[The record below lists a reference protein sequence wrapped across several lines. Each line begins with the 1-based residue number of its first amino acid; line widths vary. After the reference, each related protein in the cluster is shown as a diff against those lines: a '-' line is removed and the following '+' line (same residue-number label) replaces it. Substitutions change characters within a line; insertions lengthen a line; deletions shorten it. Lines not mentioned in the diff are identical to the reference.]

1 MLENILIIR
10 QNDVTFGDFLASFL
24 GLNMTN
30 TKTYS
35 VTKHIPC
42 VPLPKTAGA
51 FLWHFTKRHGKAFGM
66 ITFLMMFW
74 SANEALYPYFI
85 KLFVDAIVGYT
96 GEETI
101 PWDVLKTPFWAVV
114 ISFTV
119 MEIAMRTMGLFML
132 YTLPKFRADMRMQV
146 MQYVKGHS
154 LSYFTNNFA
163 GTIATRIHDIPRSAD
178 TLMENILDHVFAI
191 VMAFI
196 FSSII
201 LSFVSPLFTVMM
213 IVWCAFHMGVTFY
226 FMPELRQ
233 KSKAHANAVSR
244 MQGDTV
250 DCITNMTAVRLFA
263 KGSQELKRL
272 VRSQNKEIEKSIIAG
287 WAYEKVN
294 MLRGLGGIAFIVSV
308 IFLLVRGYQ
317 EQWVSVGDFP
327 LVAMTIFTILSL
339 IWHLSMNMQALFKD
353 LGTISAGLALLNTPH
368 EVNDLANAKP
378 LSVTQGR
385 IDVKDLRFSY
395 RKKTPLFKELNLN
408 IKAGESV
415 GLVGFSGSGK
425 TTFVNLLLRFFEAQK
440 GSILIDG
447 QDITRVTQDSLR
459 ANIAMIPQDPS
470 LFHRSLMDN
479 IRYGKEGA
487 SDEEVIQASK
497 LAHCHDFIKEL
508 EDGYE
513 TLVGE
518 RGLKLSGG
526 QRQRIAIARAI
537 LKDAPILVLDE
548 ATSALDSVTEK
559 YIQESLQKIMKGRT
573 TIVVAHRLSTLASVD
588 RIVVFDNGEI
598 LEQGSQKDLLKN
610 KSGAFSQLWVLQNE
624 GFLPDKRT

>member
-1 MLENILIIR
+1 
-10 QNDVTFGDFLASFL
+10 
-24 GLNMTN
+24 MTY

-35 VTKHIPC
+35 VTQHIPS

-51 FLWHFTKRHGKAFGM
+51 FLWHFTKRHGKSFGA

-85 KLFVDAIVGYT
+85 KMFIDAIVGYT
-96 GEETI
+96 GEGTI
-101 PWDVLKTPFWAVV
+101 PWDILKTPFWAVV
-114 ISFTV
+114 ISFVV
-119 MEIAMRTMGLFML
+119 MEIAMRAMGILMIH
-132 YTLPKFRADMRMQV
+132 TLPKFRADMRMQV
-146 MQYVKGHS
+146 LQYVKGHS

-178 TLMENILDHVFAI
+178 TLMENLLDHVFAI
-191 VMAFI
+191 IMAFI

-201 LSFVSPLFTVMM
+201 LSFVSPLFTLMM
-213 IVWCAFHMGVTFY
+213 VVWCAFHMGITFY

-233 KSKAHANAVSR
+233 KSKTHANAVSR

-250 DCITNMTAVRLFA
+250 DCVSNMTAVRLFA

-272 VRSQNKEIEKSIIAG
+272 VRSQNNEIEKNIIAG
-287 WAYEKVN
+287 WAYQKVN
-294 MLRGLGGIAFIVSV
+294 MLRGIGGIAFIVGV
-308 IFLLVRGYQ
+308 IFVLVKGYQ
-317 EQWVSVGDFP
+317 DNWVSVGDFP

-368 EVNDLANAKP
+368 EVNDTPKAKK
-378 LSVTQGR
+378 LSVTKGA
-385 IDVKDLRFSY
+385 IDIKGLQFSY
-395 RKKTPLFKELNLN
+395 RKTIPLFKDLNLS
-408 IKAGESV
+408 IKPGESV

-440 GSILIDG
+440 GSIMIDD
-447 QDITRVTQDSLR
+447 QDITHVTQDSLR
-459 ANIAMIPQDPS
+459 SNIAMIPQDPS
-470 LFHRSLMDN
+470 LFHRSLMEN

-487 SDEEVIQASK
+487 SDEDVIKASK

-508 EDGYE
+508 EEGYE

-559 YIQESLQKIMKGRT
+559 YIQESLQEIMKGRT
-573 TIVVAHRLSTLASVD
+573 TIIVAHRLSTLASVD
-588 RIVVFDNGEI
+588 RIVVFDNGKI
-598 LEQGSQKDLLKN
+598 LEQGSQEDLLRN
-610 KSGAFSQLWVLQNE
+610 KDSAFSQLWALQNE
-624 GFLPDKRT
+624 GFLPDKRA